1 MNLKFGSPQRVRFR
15 QSRLH
20 PRIRT
25 IDEVESVLHRLTV
38 EDRSGVVAKI
48 SQILGNA
55 DISIASVLQREAPE
69 AAQISTVPL
78 IMMLHTAKD
87 RIVREAIAE
96 IDRFPGR
103 QSPDGRHS
111 RRELRLTSAMA
122 LIKCPECGQ
131 QVSTAAQ
138 ARPGCGFPVAECTPA
153 NAPDTQTILLEVRPS
168 WWNFGWHLVFAWLLI
183 PLLMRS
189 SAQFV
194 RDANLPG
201 RVSIEEGY
209 FSKETTEFFIK
220 DIRSIEVVQGMW
232 GRLVG
237 IGNVTISTAA
247 TVDAA
252 EEAAVCRTRAKSK
265 TC

>member
-1 MNLKFGSPQRVRFR
+1 
-15 QSRLH
+15 
-20 PRIRT
+20 
-25 IDEVESVLHRLTV
+25 
-38 EDRSGVVAKI
+38 
-48 SQILGNA
+48 
-55 DISIASVLQREAPE
+55 
-69 AAQISTVPL
+69 
-78 IMMLHTAKD
+78 
-87 RIVREAIAE
+87 
-96 IDRFPGR
+96 
-103 QSPDGRHS
+103 
-111 RRELRLTSAMA
+111 MA

-183 PLLMRS
+183 PLLIAFFRRNSFVMRIYP
-189 SAQFV
+189 
-194 RDANLPG
+194 D

-252 EEAAVCRTRAKSK
+252 EEAAGVPNPGEIKDLLIARRQQSRS
-265 TC
+265 